1 MTGHEPTGTED
12 DDAVE
17 PARIRYNPTGR
28 KAETEVTEAAAE
40 PKTAERIRYNPTIG
54 DDR

>member
-1 MTGHEPTGTED
+1 MTGREPSGTED

-17 PARIRYNPTGR
+17 PARIRYNPSAK
-28 KAETEVTEAAAE
+28 KAETEVTEAAADTG
-40 PKTAERIRYNPTIG
+40 TAERIRYNPTIG